1 VFLIIETTIFILF
14 IILIPKAPLDAF
26 HSESGWY
33 VLAKPKARKKEKR
46 RAAESANKPHEK
58 AAKPPEER
66 KKAEE
71 RPKVPKG
78 TLNRK
83 SAFQGKGFFDIDKI
97 RKAVETEAKQ
107 PEIREEGKQYI
118 RTGIKGFDDLFEK
131 GIPKGNATVI
141 AGGCGSGKTIMCL
154 QILTE
159 AARKGQKCLYM
170 SFEESEDKLRQHMN
184 DFGWNPHELE
194 KKGTLV
200 IKRFSIF
207 DIARSIDALLAKRK
221 GELLIDVKPVILPD
235 GFKPDLVVV
244 DSLTAIA
251 SAFVGSDTYR
261 SYIEQLFRFLEE
273 MRTTAFLITETEQI
287 PKIFSPTGVEE
298 FLADGV
304 VVLYNIRK
312 GDIRENAIEVLKMR
326 GTRHKKKIVAMQVTS
341 RGMEV
346 FPEQEVFSGIDNEK

>member
-1 VFLIIETTIFILF
+1 MLNAREHLH
-14 IILIPKAPLDAF
+14 PR
-26 HSESGWY
+26 SGWY
-33 VLAKPKARKKEKR
+33 ALAKAKAKKAAKHKGAEGVKKRVGVIKTEGERKKEGVSRRLQASSRLPREEAKR
-46 RAAESANKPHEK
+46 PPEK
-58 AAKPPEER
+58 A
-66 KKAEE
+66 
-71 RPKVPKG
+71 G
-78 TLNRK
+78 
-83 SAFQGKGFFDIDKI
+83 SFFDVEKI

-107 PEIREEGKQYI
+107 TEAHEDGKQYI
-118 RTGIKGFDDLFEK
+118 RTGIKGFDELFEK
-131 GIPKGNATVI
+131 GIPKGSATVI

-154 QILTE
+154 QILAE
-159 AARKGQKCLYM
+159 AARKGEKCLYM
-170 SFEESEDKLRQHMN
+170 SFEESEDKLRQHMK
-184 DFGWNPHELE
+184 DFSWNPHELE
-194 KKGTLV
+194 KKGSLV

-221 GELLIDVKPVILPD
+221 GELLIDVKPIILPD

-261 SYIEQLFRFLEE
+261 SYIEQLFRFLEDIK
-273 MRTTAFLITETEQI
+273 TTSFLITETEQI
-287 PKIFSPTGVEE
+287 PRIFSPTGVEE

-326 GTRHKKKIVAMQVTS
+326 GSRHKKKIVAMQMTN

>member
-1 VFLIIETTIFILF
+1 MEKIKKAIETEL
-14 IILIPKAPLDAF
+14 
-26 HSESGWY
+26 
-33 VLAKPKARKKEKR
+33 
-46 RAAESANKPHEK
+46 
-58 AAKPPEER
+58 
-66 KKAEE
+66 
-71 RPKVPKG
+71 
-78 TLNRK
+78 
-83 SAFQGKGFFDIDKI
+83 
-97 RKAVETEAKQ
+97 KQ
-107 PEIREEGKQYI
+107 PEIQKDGKQYI
-118 RTGIKGFDDLFEK
+118 KTGIKGFDELFEK
-131 GIPKGNATVI
+131 GIPKGNAVLI
-141 AGGCGSGKTIMCL
+141 AGGAGSGKTIMCL
-154 QILTE
+154 QMLAD
-159 AARKGQKCLYM
+159 AARKGEKCLYM
-170 SFEESEDKLRQHMN
+170 SFEESEEKLRQHMR

-194 KKGTLV
+194 KKGSLV

-235 GFKPDLVVV
+235 GFKPDRVVV

-261 SYIEQLFRFLEE
+261 SYIEQLFRFLEDIK
-273 MRTTAFLITETEQI
+273 TTSFLITETEQI

-326 GTRHKKKIVAMQVTS
+326 GSRHKKKIVAMQVTN
-341 RGMEV
+341 RGIEV